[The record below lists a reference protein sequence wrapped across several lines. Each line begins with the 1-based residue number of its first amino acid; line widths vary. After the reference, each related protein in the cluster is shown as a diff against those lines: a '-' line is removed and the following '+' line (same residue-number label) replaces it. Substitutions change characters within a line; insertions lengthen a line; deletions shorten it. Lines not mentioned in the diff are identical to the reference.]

1 MSITCSGKL
10 TGDFV
15 TRYLVLLDLS
25 KTRTVIYSAMRRT
38 GSADQESILTICC
51 TDHPHSRKTGGAYL
65 ENIVE
70 ISFLSETLS
79 DIEG

>member
-1 MSITCSGKL
+1 
-10 TGDFV
+10 
-15 TRYLVLLDLS
+15 
-25 KTRTVIYSAMRRT
+25 MRRT

-70 ISFLSETLS
+70 MSFLSETLS